1 MTTASSNSTAAI
13 YGSNS
18 SCADMMNHGVSDV
31 LADVSL
37 GECVYLGGEYVKST
51 MIASGDE
58 LMALAAS
65 TGGTIYPMMLTTD
78 GHLAQFRYEGLVVG
92 CATRS
97 EGAVTSY
104 VEYSCN
110 RGK

>member
-1 MTTASSNSTAAI
+1 MTTASSSSTAI

-37 GECVYLGGEYVKST
+37 DECVYLGGEYVKST
-51 MIASGDE
+51 MTASGDE
-58 LMALAAS
+58 LMSLAAS

-78 GHLAQFRYEGLVVG
+78 GHLAQFRYEAPVVG

-97 EGAVTSY
+97 EGTLTSY